1 MYQRLL
7 RLQDLRRVS
16 LGGARRGCLGLAAL
30 LLLLYPVNS
39 VFYSGWGGGG
49 VSCRLEHGRLRVT
62 RSDREVRETF
72 YVAGNSEP
80 QRFAPEW
87 RRRGPGDWEVQ
98 IPLWLPAAAA
108 IAAALALRAREAR
121 A

>member
-1 MYQRLL
+1 MHQRLL
-7 RLQDLRRVS
+7 LHQGHRRLSRR
-16 LGGARRGCLGLAAL
+16 GARRGCLALAAL

-49 VSCRLEHGRLRVT
+49 ASCRLEHGRLRIT

-72 YVAGNSEP
+72 YIAGNTEP
-80 QRFAPEW
+80 LRFAPEW

-98 IPLWLPAAAA
+98 IPLWLPAVAA
-108 IAAALALRAREAR
+108 IAAALALRTRRAR

>member
-1 MYQRLL
+1 MHQRLL
-7 RLQDLRRVS
+7 LHQGHRRLSRR
-16 LGGARRGCLGLAAL
+16 GARRGCLVLAAL
-30 LLLLYPVNS
+30 LLLLYPINAAV
-39 VFYSGWGGGG
+39 YSGWGGGG

-72 YVAGNSEP
+72 YIAGNSEP
-80 QRFAPEW
+80 LRFTPEW
-87 RRRGPGDWEVQ
+87 RRRGPGDWELQV
-98 IPLWLPAAAA
+98 PLWLPAAAA